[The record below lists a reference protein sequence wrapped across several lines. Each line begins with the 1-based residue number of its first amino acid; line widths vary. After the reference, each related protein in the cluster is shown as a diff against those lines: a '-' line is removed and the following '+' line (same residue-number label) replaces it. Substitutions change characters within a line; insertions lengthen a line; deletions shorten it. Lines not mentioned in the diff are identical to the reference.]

1 MIWVT
6 FWELSPSVEPR
17 KVAEVAAKLT
27 QKGLWP
33 PKSVKILGWY
43 ICPGGKGV
51 TVSES
56 EGADGE
62 AAFRSWV
69 AWEREMPGLFA
80 SYQPFP
86 AISAEQ
92 AVKIALE

>member
-6 FWELSPSVEPR
+6 FWVLAPGVEPS

-33 PKSVKILGWY
+33 PKGLKILGWY

-51 TVSES
+51 TIT
-56 EGADGE
+56 EGEGPDGE

-69 AWEREMPGLFA
+69 AWVKEMPGLFA
-80 SYQPFP
+80 SYEALP
-86 AISAEQ
+86 AVTAEQ
-92 AVKIALE
+92 AIKIALE